1 MKDLVEVRAR
11 ITDDRRQQ
19 AARTLVG
26 MSWDDENRIQ
36 RSKQTR
42 CVAGGGGGN
51 RDWQRQHELRRLVTY
66 RDAYVKTRTP
76 IGEKEIFVEDI
87 FEKKKK

>member
-1 MKDLVEVRAR
+1 MLLLFWRLTHSAICNMKDLVEVRAR

-42 CVAGGGGGN
+42 CVAGGGGG
-51 RDWQRQHELRRLVTY
+51 E
-66 RDAYVKTRTP
+66 
-76 IGEKEIFVEDI
+76 
-87 FEKKKK
+87 